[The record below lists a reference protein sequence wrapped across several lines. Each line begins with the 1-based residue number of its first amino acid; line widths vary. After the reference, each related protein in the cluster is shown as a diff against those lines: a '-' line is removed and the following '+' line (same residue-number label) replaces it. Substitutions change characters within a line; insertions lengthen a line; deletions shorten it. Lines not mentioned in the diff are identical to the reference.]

1 VPEQMRSGID
11 GCLLMGTDVA
21 LAAPIEAA
29 TKCPDFLT
37 RARKQHLQQ
46 YMIFEIH
53 SIANTTHL
61 RNSLSAISLYS

>member
-1 VPEQMRSGID
+1 MRSGID
-11 GCLLMGTDVA
+11 GCLLMGADAA

-29 TKCPDFLT
+29 TKCPGFLT
-37 RARKQHLQQ
+37 RARKQRLQK

-53 SIANTTHL
+53 GIATRAHL